1 MRIVILWLAAMAA
14 LPVTAHAQPVSA
26 AQASDEHIE
35 AFDRSYAT
43 SFYTFDACGDAVS
56 GRIYRQA
63 LVERF
68 NNCPFTAPAKQR
80 FRQRTAAQRHRSG
93 EVIESM
99 IEAYGGLPI
108 RLEGMAMTCREQQST
123 RDYLALHARLEQYAQ
138 GAIKADAIVPAP
150 CDADVVTP

>member
-1 MRIVILWLAAMAA
+1 MRFVISGLVALIA
-14 LPVTAHAQPVSA
+14 LPAPVGAQPAVA
-26 AQASDEHIE
+26 IPAPGEHSE

-68 NNCPFTAPAKQR
+68 NGCPFSASAKQR
-80 FRQRTAAQRHRSG
+80 FRQRTVAQRHRSG

-99 IEAYGGLPI
+99 IEATGGLPI

-123 RDYLALHARLEQYAQ
+123 SDYRALRARLEQYVR
-138 GAIKADAIVPAP
+138 GAVKAEAIVPAP
-150 CDADVVTP
+150 CDADLITP